1 MQYNKA
7 MFKQEN
13 RLKRE
18 KDVELVFK
26 KGKSV
31 FDSACGV
38 KFKENGQ
45 ENTRFAIV
53 VGTKVHKSAVQRNKV
68 KRQYRE
74 IVKNYLP
81 EFKIGYDVVLLTSEP
96 ALELDFADK
105 ETRLIKVLRKAD
117 LLV

>member
-1 MQYNKA
+1 
-7 MFKQEN
+7 MFKQEH

-26 KGKSV
+26 KGKGV

-45 ENTRFAIV
+45 EVSRFAVV
-53 VGTKVHKSAVQRNKV
+53 VGTKVHKSAVKRNKIR
-68 KRQYRE
+68 RQYRE
-74 IVKNYLP
+74 IMKRYLSDL
-81 EFKIGYDVVLLTSEP
+81 KTGVDVVLLTSKG
-96 ALELDFADK
+96 ALELDFLEK
-105 ETRLIKVLRKAD
+105 EARLVKVLRKAG